1 MQALTQEQ
9 INAKLNIPDGCHLVL
24 KDMHDGTKKRFISN
38 FESKVFNTNKIESF
52 LEPITFNYKKMEFS
66 MSIRFI
72 CGRVGYFI
80 CGFGNDY
87 YRDNKESFNYK
98 N

>member
-1 MQALTQEQ
+1 MSTLTQEQ
-9 INAKLNIPDGCHLVL
+9 INAKLNIPEGMHLVL
-24 KDMHDGTKKRFISN
+24 KYMHDGTKTRFRSDFEKRT
-38 FESKVFNTNKIESF
+38 FNTDKIETF
-52 LEPITFNYKKMEFS
+52 GEPVTFNYRQMEFTLT
-66 MSIRFI
+66 IRFV

-80 CGFGNDY
+80 CGFGSDY